1 MAKRQGSRTTTK
13 TNSLR
18 SFLCGGD
25 RRSIAQSKR
34 VLALVHA
41 NPNLIAQLAGLAVDG
56 DWLVSMRATDLL
68 EKLAHERREWIEP
81 HKSLFIGSLADDDHW
96 EVRLQ
101 VVRALPLFSW
111 SPAEKKRVVEILL
124 RDAEHPQKFV
134 RAWAVD
140 SLAHFAERDR
150 GLMPEV
156 HRCLR
161 QFERSGSKAL
171 MSRGRQILVRM
182 AGSAGARK
190 AG

>member
-1 MAKRQGSRTTTK
+1 MW
-13 TNSLR
+13 
-18 SFLCGGD
+18 GGD

-34 VLALVHA
+34 ALALVRA
-41 NPNLIAQLAGLAVDG
+41 NPNLIPHLAGLAGDK
-56 DWLVSMRATDLL
+56 DWLVSMRAADLL
-68 EKLAHERREWIEP
+68 EKLAHEHREWIEP
-81 HKSLFIGSLADDDHW
+81 HKGLFIGPLADDEHW

-140 SLAHFAERDR
+140 SLAHFAERDH
-150 GLMPEV
+150 GLMPELQ
-156 HRCLR
+156 RCLR
-161 QFERSGSKAL
+161 QFKRSGSKAL

-182 AGSAGARK
+182 AGSTGVRK
-190 AG
+190 ER